1 MVVVWWTMRGCKW
14 DEDKTVVK
22 GDCLWREGL
31 IKLVNMLKT
40 VEAIGTQIQKEEI
53 ETKFYSIVSELET

>member
-1 MVVVWWTMRGCKW
+1 MQMGRGWCPG
-14 DEDKTVVK
+14 EDKTVVR

-31 IKLVNMLKT
+31 IKLVNMLKR

-53 ETKFYSIVSELET
+53 ETKFYSIVSELVT